1 MTTPWHHSTV
11 HLRKAHH
18 VLALLQMLEREH
30 PDYRPSVREL
40 AMLAGMSTAGTQR
53 ALATLRARLRLPARY
68 SRSGRAADRT
78 IRLVETTY

>member
-11 HLRKAHH
+11 HLRKAHR

-40 AMLAGMSTAGTQR
+40 AMLAGMSTASTQR
-53 ALATLRARLRLPARY
+53 ALATLRDRY
-68 SRSGRAADRT
+68 GYIEQGAANGRAADRS